1 MRRHIAISALLAL
14 AGAPAA
20 VASPA
25 DELVVRFD
33 AGAGISQRAA
43 ALDAA
48 GLTPTGTLMSA
59 APAVVALDGDTGRR
73 AALEV
78 LRDQPGVRWAEPN
91 LVYRALAVPNDPL
104 LPRQWGLRNL
114 GQGVDGVVA
123 IAGADIGAPA
133 AWDRGTGD
141 PSVNVAVI
149 DSGVA
154 TGHPD
159 LAPNISASVPGTDL
173 VDGDASPADVEGHGT
188 LVAGIIGARGD
199 DGVGMAGVAWRLGLV
214 PVRVL
219 DANGGG
225 SSAKIAEG
233 MRYAAQRGVRLVN
246 ASLGGASNSAV
257 IAEAISANPGTLFV
271 VAAGNEGKDVD
282 QPGQGLYPCALAFEN
297 VLCVA
302 NSDASDRLSRS
313 SNYGAR
319 SVDLAAPGDAVLGPA
334 PAYAAPAFADDFEAG
349 LGAWTTSPG
358 AAWGLEPA
366 ADGTVLSDSP
376 GGLYGPAGSG
386 TITTAAPFSLAG
398 GTGCRLVMHL
408 RLATAGGDGL
418 IAEASANGG
427 PWTTVGSYTG
437 TSDGRARRVSESME
451 DQEGAF
457 NVRLRLRFLA
467 NSGVPADGAAINDL
481 QVACL
486 GGAFDAGDYIT
497 ESGTSF
503 AAPHVTGVAAV
514 IMARHPQLTAVQVKQ
529 AILQGVVRLP
539 SLTGRVVTGGR
550 LSFPGALDAAEA
562 IAGGASPGTGPP
574 SGGVSGEAAVFRLKP
589 AVRRGALWTI
599 DAVLSRAA
607 LAEVT
612 LERRRPGTGVRGVRA
627 RWLVVRTNGPRDRAG
642 SFRVSLG
649 RLGKGVYRVT
659 VRFPEE
665 RRTLRRTFSVAP
677 RR

>member
-1 MRRHIAISALLAL
+1 MRRHIAVTALLAL
-14 AGAPAA
+14 TGVPAA

-25 DELVVRFD
+25 DELIVRFD
-33 AGAGISQRAA
+33 AGVGIAERAA

-48 GLTPTGTLMSA
+48 GVTPSGTLTSTV
-59 APAVVALDGDTGRR
+59 PSVVAVDAGTGRR

-91 LVYRALAVPNDPL
+91 VVYRALAVPNDPF
-104 LPRQWGLRNL
+104 LPRQWALRNV
-114 GQGVDGVVA
+114 GQDVDGVVGLS
-123 IAGADIGAPA
+123 GADIGAAA
-133 AWDRGTGD
+133 AWDRATGD

-159 LAPNISASVPGTDL
+159 LAPNISATVPGTDV
-173 VDGDASPADVEGHGT
+173 VDGDASPADAEGHGT

-233 MRYAAQRGVRLVN
+233 MRYAGQRGVRLAN
-246 ASLGGASNSAV
+246 ASLGGASNSTV

-282 QPGQGLYPCALAFEN
+282 QPGQGLYPCALALEN

-302 NSDASDRLSRS
+302 NTDASDRLSRS
-313 SNYGAR
+313 SNFGAR
-319 SVDLAAPGDAVLGPA
+319 SVDLAAPGDTVLGPA
-334 PAYAAPAFADDFEAG
+334 PAYGAPAFADDFEGG

-386 TITTAAPFSLAG
+386 AITTAAPFPLV

-408 RLATAGGDGL
+408 RLATATGDGL

-427 PWTTVGSYTG
+427 PWTSVGTYTG
-437 TSDGRARRVSESME
+437 TSDGRARRVSESMQ
-451 DQEGAF
+451 DFEGAA

-467 NSGVPADGAAINDL
+467 TSGVPADGAAIDDL

-486 GGAFDAGDYIT
+486 GGAFDAGDYVT
-497 ESGTSF
+497 DSGTSF

-514 IMARHPQLTAVQVKQ
+514 IMARHPQLTVLQVKQ
-529 AILQGVVRLP
+529 AILQGAVRLP
-539 SLTGRVVTGGR
+539 SLTGKVVTGGR

-562 IAGGASPGTGPP
+562 IAGGGSPGTGPP
-574 SGGVSGEAAVFRLKP
+574 GGGTSGGPDVFRLKP

-627 RWLVVRTNGPRDRAG
+627 RWLVVRTNGPRDRSG
-642 SFRVSLG
+642 SFRVPLG

-665 RRTLRRTFSVAP
+665 RRTLRRSFSVAA